1 MWSYLYMAVNKPDL
15 KKKRSDYWL
24 LEMEVKGVGSTKE
37 LGGGDPKGQTSSY
50 KINVHYDNY
59 N

>member
-1 MWSYLYMAVNKPDL
+1 MAVNKPDL